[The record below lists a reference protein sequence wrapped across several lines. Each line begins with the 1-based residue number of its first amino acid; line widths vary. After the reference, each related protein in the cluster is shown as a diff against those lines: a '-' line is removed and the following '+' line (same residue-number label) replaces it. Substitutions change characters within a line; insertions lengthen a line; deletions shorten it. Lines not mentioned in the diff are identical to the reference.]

1 MFSNVAF
8 WVFVICAV
16 ALAIGTVWLIK
27 SYRDAKHAAYFFLRE
42 EAALRVKRLMFVL
55 VPLAVVVVF
64 LGLRLF
70 GPEEEVPPGPGETP
84 TIVETSTLSPAPLAT
99 DTLTPEPTGTITATV
114 AVPTEEAEVQL
125 AATLTPT
132 GTAVI
137 TGTPVLTLTA
147 TSPVTPTV
155 TGTSVPVSVTVTSA
169 APTGVITG
177 TVESSVT
184 GVITGTVEPSLTEAI
199 TGTVEPSPTPTATDT
214 PVFSTVTPD
223 PDTTVESIVFALAA
237 TSDNKPK
244 NPLRVFPPGDD
255 QIYAFFE
262 YHEMK
267 NGVAWRH
274 VWYKESE
281 ELASEGGLWEWGT
294 DGRAYVFF
302 SPVGGF
308 KPGRYMVQIYIGGEL
323 RRSGTFVVR

>member
-1 MFSNVAF
+1 MMFTDLAF
-8 WVFVICAV
+8 WVFLVCAV
-16 ALAIGTVWLIK
+16 AFVIGAGWLIK
-27 SYRDAKHAAYFFLRE
+27 SYRDAKHASYFFLRE

-70 GPEEEVPPGPGETP
+70 GPEEEVPPEPGETP
-84 TIVETSTLSPAPLAT
+84 IIVETSTSASAAPAT
-99 DTLTPEPTGTITATV
+99 DTPTPAPTGTITATV
-114 AVPTEEAEVQL
+114 VVPTEETAVRL

-137 TGTPVLTLTA
+137 TGTPALTLTV
-147 TSPVTPTV
+147 TLPVTSMV
-155 TGTSVPVSVTVTSA
+155 SGTSVPVSATVTSA

-177 TVESSVT
+177 TVEPSVT
-184 GVITGTVEPSLTEAI
+184 GIVTGTAT
-199 TGTVEPSPTPTATDT
+199 PSPTPTATDT

-223 PDTTVESIVFALAA
+223 PETAVESIVFSSSV

-244 NPLRVFPPGDD
+244 NPARVFPPGDD
-255 QIYAFFE
+255 YIYAFYEFSD
-262 YHEMK
+262 MR

-274 VWYKESE
+274 VWYKGSE
-281 ELASEGGLWEWGT
+281 ELGSEGALWEWGSH
-294 DGRAYVFF
+294 GQAYVFF

-308 KPGRYMVQIYIGGEL
+308 TPGRYMVQFHVGGEL
-323 RRSGTFVVR
+323 KGSGTFVVR